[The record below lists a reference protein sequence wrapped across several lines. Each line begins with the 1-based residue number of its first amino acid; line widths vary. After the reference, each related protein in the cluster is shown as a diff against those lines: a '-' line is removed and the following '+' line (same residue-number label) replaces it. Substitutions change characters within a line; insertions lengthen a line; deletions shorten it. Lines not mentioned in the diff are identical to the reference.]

1 MGAIIKIILVDDHPM
16 MRDGLRYA
24 IQTQP
29 DMKVVAEAGNGVAA
43 LDVVGQHK
51 PDLILMDISM
61 PGANGI
67 DVSLQIRNLYPQI
80 KIIILSGLADEGYV
94 SQTIKAGL
102 NGYMLKANASTELIS
117 AIRAVMNGHM
127 FLSPEVTCAVMA
139 QYKEFLNTKS
149 TPAASLLSKRE
160 LEVLKLIA
168 EGLRTKEIADRLKIG
183 VKTVDTYRARLM
195 TKLNCNSTIE
205 LVRYAIRQG
214 IVEA

>member
-1 MGAIIKIILVDDHPM
+1 MGALIKIILVDDHPM

-61 PGANGI
+61 PGANRI

-102 NGYMLKANASTELIS
+102 NGYMLKANAATELIS
-117 AIRAVMNGHM
+117 AIRAVMDGHM

-160 LEVLKLIA
+160 LEVLKLVA

>member
-67 DVSLQIRNLYPQI
+67 DVSLQIRSLYPQI

-102 NGYMLKANASTELIS
+102 NGYMLKANAATELIS
-117 AIRAVMNGHM
+117 AIRAVMDGHM

-160 LEVLKLIA
+160 LEVLKLVA

>member
-1 MGAIIKIILVDDHPM
+1 MGALIKIILVDDHPM

-67 DVSLQIRNLYPQI
+67 DVSLQIRSLYPQI

-102 NGYMLKANASTELIS
+102 NGYMLKANAATELIS
-117 AIRAVMNGHM
+117 AIRAVMDGHM

-149 TPAASLLSKRE
+149 TPAASLLSNRE
-160 LEVLKLIA
+160 LEVLKLVA

-195 TKLNCNSTIE
+195 TKLNCNSTTE

>member
-67 DVSLQIRNLYPQI
+67 DVSLQIRSLYPQI

-139 QYKEFLNTKS
+139 RYKEFLNTKS

-160 LEVLKLIA
+160 LEVLKLVA

>member
-1 MGAIIKIILVDDHPM
+1 M

-80 KIIILSGLADEGYV
+80 KIIILSGLADEGYF

-160 LEVLKLIA
+160 VEVLKLVA

-195 TKLNCNSTIE
+195 TKLNCNSTTE

>member
-1 MGAIIKIILVDDHPM
+1 MGALIKIILVDDHPM

-67 DVSLQIRNLYPQI
+67 DVSLQIRSLYPQI

-102 NGYMLKANASTELIS
+102 NGYMLKANAATELIS
-117 AIRAVMNGHM
+117 AIRAVMDGHM

-160 LEVLKLIA
+160 LEVLKLVA

-195 TKLNCNSTIE
+195 TKLNCNSTTE

>member
-61 PGANGI
+61 PGANRI

-139 QYKEFLNTKS
+139 RYKEFLNTKS

>member
-1 MGAIIKIILVDDHPM
+1 MGALIKIILVDDHPM

-67 DVSLQIRNLYPQI
+67 DVSLQIRSLYPQI

-102 NGYMLKANASTELIS
+102 NGYMLKANAATELIS
-117 AIRAVMNGHM
+117 AIRAVMDGHM

-139 QYKEFLNTKS
+139 RYKEFLNTKS

-160 LEVLKLIA
+160 LEVLKLVA

-195 TKLNCNSTIE
+195 TKLNCNSTTE